1 MTDPTRTGAYRL
13 AIDIGGTFVDAVV
26 FDVTT
31 SEWRLE
37 KSFTTPEDPAVGVE
51 EAIRSL
57 GLEGR
62 RIESFIHG
70 TTLGLNTVLERKG
83 AVTGIITNRGFEDI
97 FEMGR
102 YSRERDQMYSLAY
115 VRPRPLVPKRARLGV
130 PGRLNAAGEELEP
143 LDEDAVRGAVTR
155 LVDDWKVSSLA
166 VCYLHSYKNPDH
178 ERRTAEI
185 IRKEWPDVAVSISSD
200 IVREYREFER
210 TATTVI
216 NAYIRPTFRQYV
228 RSLEA
233 TLTDEGF
240 TGTFYVTRSGGGALL
255 ARDAVDTPVHTIFSG
270 PAGGLIGA
278 ARLSRMLDRP
288 DLITVDIGG
297 TSTDAGVVREG
308 VPLLKYEASLERL
321 PLMIPTYGLST
332 IGAGGGS
339 IARVERGILKVGPE
353 SAGAVP
359 GPMCYGRGGERPTFT
374 DAAVVL
380 GYIDPSRFLGGEIA
394 LDEEAAH
401 RGLAEQVARPLG
413 ISVHEAAR
421 GVFDVVLARTVSA
434 IREITVEEGLDPR
447 EFTML
452 AHGGAGP
459 LFVPLVAR
467 EMGIEEVLVPQAPS
481 VFSAWGML
489 MTDLV
494 QEYAQTMAGLL
505 EDIGMET
512 LRDQIGL
519 LVDRAETDL
528 SAGGFAPEDRTIEPL
543 AAMRYFGQ
551 EYSLEVPVADG
562 DDLGDLAA
570 RFDGLY
576 RRRYGHAMTDPVQL
590 VHLRVR
596 ATGKTPR
603 PRIQTVDERGPSPL
617 SPRATRQA
625 FCFAVGEMTEYS
637 VYERVDLRRGDRFD
651 GPAIVQED
659 TTNLVLYSDQFAR
672 VDEFGHILV
681 YRRETS

>member
-1 MTDPTRTGAYRL
+1 MTDPAAGPYRL

-26 FDVTT
+26 FDVSTGD
-31 SEWRLE
+31 WRLE
-37 KSFTTPEDPAVGVE
+37 KSFTTPTDPAVGVQD
-51 EAIRSL
+51 AIRSL

-62 RIESFIHG
+62 LIDSFIHG

-83 AVTGIITNRGFEDI
+83 ATSGILTNLGFEDV

-102 YSRERDQMYSLAY
+102 YSRDRDQMYSLTY
-115 VRPRPLVPKRARLGV
+115 VRPQPLVPKRARLGV
-130 PGRLNAAGEELEP
+130 PGRMNAAGEELQP
-143 LDEDAVRGAVTR
+143 LDEDAVREAVTR
-155 LVDDWKVSSLA
+155 LVDDWEVTSIA
-166 VCYLHSYKNPDH
+166 VCYLHAYKNPQH

-185 IRKEWPDVAVSISSD
+185 IRKEWPDIAVSISSD

-233 TLTDEGF
+233 TLSAEGF
-240 TGTFYVTRSGGGALL
+240 GGTFYVTRSGGGALL

-278 ARLSRMLDRP
+278 AQLSEILHRP
-288 DLITVDIGG
+288 DFITVDIGG
-297 TSTDAGVVREG
+297 TSTDAGVVRGG
-308 VPLLKYEASLERL
+308 VPSLKYEASMERL
-321 PLMIPTYGLST
+321 PLMIPTYDLST

-339 IARVERGILKVGPE
+339 IARVERGLLKVGPE
-353 SAGAVP
+353 SAGADP
-359 GPMCYGRGGERPTFT
+359 GPMSYGRGGDRPTFT

-380 GYIDPSRFLGGEIA
+380 GYIDPSRFLGGEVA

-401 RGLAEQVARPLG
+401 LGLAEQIADPLG
-413 ISVHEAAR
+413 LSVEDAAR

-452 AHGGAGP
+452 AYGGAGP

-467 EMGIEEVLVPQAPS
+467 EMEVDEVLVPQAPS

-494 QEYAQTMAGLL
+494 QEYAQTMVGLL
-505 EDIGMET
+505 EDIGLER
-512 LRDQIGL
+512 LRQELSLLLDQ
-519 LVDRAETDL
+519 AESEL
-528 SAGGFAPEDRTIEPL
+528 AAGGFDAEARTIEPL

-551 EYSLEVPVADG
+551 EYSIEVPIEED
-562 DDLGDLAA
+562 DDLASLAA
-570 RFDGLY
+570 RFGSLY
-576 RRRYGHAMTDPVQL
+576 RRRYGHAMTDPIQV

-603 PRIQTVDERGPSPL
+603 PHIQTIAERGGSPL
-617 SPRATRQA
+617 GPRTTRQA
-625 FCFAVGEMTEYS
+625 FCFARGQMTDFA
-637 VYERVDLRRGDRFD
+637 VYERVDLRKDDRLQ

-659 TTNLVLYSDQFAR
+659 TTNLVLFSDQFAL
-672 VDEFGHILV
+672 VDEYGHVLI
-681 YRRETS
+681 YRGDRS